1 MAEERER
8 TFGMEKE
15 DILGKRKWSFLI
27 LAEALLLVAAC
38 IFYGRR
44 ETVELNYTQEEL
56 IDDSGEAAFYLERSS
71 DCRFVGSP
79 KLMLPKGMYTLTVQY
94 EGAGEAKLR
103 VVYPGSRYRSE
114 VSGDIPLSGSGTAS
128 CDFRVAYGDRTL
140 QVRGLFSDEMQE
152 GDYLLL
158 RNIKIARA
166 GCDVRNFLFRFVFFL
181 LAADGILFYFQMRKQ
196 GRRILPAGA
205 DRTVLRALVL
215 LVVGCSIP
223 LAVDYLFLNSH
234 DLYFHLMRIEG
245 IRAGLENGMFPVRI
259 QPGWLNGHGYA
270 ASVFYGDFF
279 LYVPALLRYFGV
291 SVQAAYKCYVVMIHM
306 LTVGISYYSFSRMS
320 RPRIGL
326 VCTVL
331 YSLNIYRLTCIYTR
345 AAVGEYTAM
354 TFMPLVLYGLWLLYT
369 MPEDSK
375 RHRDSW
381 IPITAGCTGIFL
393 SHMIS
398 TEITAFL
405 VVLSAL
411 VLWRRV
417 IRKRTMLVILKAVS
431 ATALLNAWFLVPFLD
446 YMVSGTYVINDADK
460 YGSYRIEQTG
470 IFVAQLF
477 MGNFEPFG
485 HSLYASEG
493 IASEMPLTVGIAL
506 MAVPAVWFLL
516 AKSGEERK
524 REEKREAVLAV
535 CLCFVSLWM
544 ATCHFPY
551 TWLAERLPVF
561 QLPIVSIQYLWRFLT
576 AAAVL
581 LTWLLCLLLREDG
594 LSVDR
599 RRLIAGVLVGLAFW
613 QGFAYMGQCL
623 QDARPYRVYQAGNM
637 STMKAQSA
645 SSEEQ
650 ESVMGGEYLPLN
662 RNEPFS
668 LSDYVA
674 AYVEKLTYDEAVL
687 TVEGW
692 IREGGAVTVGLENRG
707 DSVQQ
712 MEVPLLYYKGYHAVT
727 DKGEPVQITPGTS
740 YRISLSVP
748 PGFAGSIRVEFG
760 EPLYW
765 RGAELVSAAAL
776 LGILLYK
783 AGIPGHKR
791 RK

>member
-1 MAEERER
+1 M
-8 TFGMEKE
+8 
-15 DILGKRKWSFLI
+15 
-27 LAEALLLVAAC
+27 
-38 IFYGRR
+38 
-44 ETVELNYTQEEL
+44 
-56 IDDSGEAAFYLERSS
+56 
-71 DCRFVGSP
+71 
-79 KLMLPKGMYTLTVQY
+79 
-94 EGAGEAKLR
+94 
-103 VVYPGSRYRSE
+103 
-114 VSGDIPLSGSGTAS
+114 
-128 CDFRVAYGDRTL
+128 
-140 QVRGLFSDEMQE
+140 
-152 GDYLLL
+152 
-158 RNIKIARA
+158 
-166 GCDVRNFLFRFVFFL
+166 
-181 LAADGILFYFQMRKQ
+181 
-196 GRRILPAGA
+196 
-205 DRTVLRALVL
+205 
-215 LVVGCSIP
+215 
-223 LAVDYLFLNSH
+223 
-234 DLYFHLMRIEG
+234 
-245 IRAGLENGMFPVRI
+245 
-259 QPGWLNGHGYA
+259 
-270 ASVFYGDFF
+270 
-279 LYVPALLRYFGV
+279 
-291 SVQAAYKCYVVMIHM
+291 
-306 LTVGISYYSFSRMS
+306 
-320 RPRIGL
+320 
-326 VCTVL
+326 
-331 YSLNIYRLTCIYTR
+331 
-345 AAVGEYTAM
+345 
-354 TFMPLVLYGLWLLYT
+354 
-369 MPEDSK
+369 
-375 RHRDSW
+375 
-381 IPITAGCTGIFL
+381 
-393 SHMIS
+393 
-398 TEITAFL
+398 
-405 VVLSAL
+405 
-411 VLWRRV
+411 

-524 REEKREAVLAV
+524 RGEKREAVLAV

-674 AYVEKLTYDEAVL
+674 AYVEKLTYDEAAL

-692 IREGGAVTVGLENRG
+692 TREGGAVTVGLENRG

-727 DKGEPVQITPGTS
+727 DKGEPVQITPGIS

>member
-15 DILGKRKWSFLI
+15 DILGKRKWFFLI

-166 GCDVRNFLFRFVFFL
+166 GCDVRNFLFRFVVFL

-398 TEITAFL
+398 TEIT
-405 VVLSAL
+405 
-411 VLWRRV
+411 
-417 IRKRTMLVILKAVS
+417 M
-431 ATALLNAWFLVPFLD
+431 
-446 YMVSGTYVINDADK
+446 
-460 YGSYRIEQTG
+460 
-470 IFVAQLF
+470 
-477 MGNFEPFG
+477 
-485 HSLYASEG
+485 
-493 IASEMPLTVGIAL
+493 
-506 MAVPAVWFLL
+506 
-516 AKSGEERK
+516 
-524 REEKREAVLAV
+524 
-535 CLCFVSLWM
+535 
-544 ATCHFPY
+544 
-551 TWLAERLPVF
+551 
-561 QLPIVSIQYLWRFLT
+561 QLPENLRT
-576 AAAVL
+576 R
-581 LTWLLCLLLREDG
+581 TW
-594 LSVDR
+594 
-599 RRLIAGVLVGLAFW
+599 
-613 QGFAYMGQCL
+613 
-623 QDARPYRVYQAGNM
+623 
-637 STMKAQSA
+637 
-645 SSEEQ
+645 
-650 ESVMGGEYLPLN
+650 
-662 RNEPFS
+662 
-668 LSDYVA
+668 
-674 AYVEKLTYDEAVL
+674 
-687 TVEGW
+687 
-692 IREGGAVTVGLENRG
+692 
-707 DSVQQ
+707 
-712 MEVPLLYYKGYHAVT
+712 
-727 DKGEPVQITPGTS
+727 
-740 YRISLSVP
+740 
-748 PGFAGSIRVEFG
+748 
-760 EPLYW
+760 
-765 RGAELVSAAAL
+765 
-776 LGILLYK
+776 
-783 AGIPGHKR
+783 KR
-791 RK
+791 